1 MKKKIIKDRE
11 DYITSI
17 DFHESYIPL
26 NHDYGPTN
34 MGNVIKFCEFV
45 NNKIIDHV
53 ISHRN
58 IVYYVYLINKNNSD
72 LLNAVFMMG
81 CYLIIKTINLFSF
94 F

>member
-1 MKKKIIKDRE
+1 M
-11 DYITSI
+11 
-17 DFHESYIPL
+17 PL

-45 NNKIIDHV
+45 NDKIIDPA

-72 LLNAVFMMG
+72 LLNTVFMMG
-81 CYLIIKTINLFSF
+81 CYLIIKMNMCVNKVIFDILKYLTNTHAIL
-94 F
+94 

>member
-34 MGNVIKFCEFV
+34 MGNVIKFC
-45 NNKIIDHV
+45 K
-53 ISHRN
+53 
-58 IVYYVYLINKNNSD
+58 
-72 LLNAVFMMG
+72 
-81 CYLIIKTINLFSF
+81 
-94 F
+94 